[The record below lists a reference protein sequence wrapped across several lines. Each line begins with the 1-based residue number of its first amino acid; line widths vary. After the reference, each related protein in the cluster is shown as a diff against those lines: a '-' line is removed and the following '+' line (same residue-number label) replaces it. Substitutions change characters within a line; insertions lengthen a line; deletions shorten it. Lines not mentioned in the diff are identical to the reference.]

1 MLQDEIKTIK
11 NWLKK
16 LRSTTIN
23 NNKVNNLRD
32 EQLYRLSFWGVID

>member
-11 NWLKK
+11 NRLKK

-32 EQLYRLSFWGVID
+32 EQLYRLSF